1 MWLHLVRW
9 LLFSLSVFMPALLPD
24 VENRTVLIEGVLFR
38 TRYLGSTKIA
48 SECNPSKARRMLQAQ
63 EAVGQIKVGTFYHTF
78 SVLCILSLPV
88 GTAIYMLFLCAKAA
102 TAFSTS

>member
-1 MWLHLVRW
+1 MFL
-9 LLFSLSVFMPALLPD
+9 LSVYYSHCCQLCHIALLPD

-63 EAVGQIKVGTFYHTF
+63 EAVGQIKVGKKI
-78 SVLCILSLPV
+78 ILLLS
-88 GTAIYMLFLCAKAA
+88 Y
-102 TAFSTS
+102 

>member
-1 MWLHLVRW
+1 M
-9 LLFSLSVFMPALLPD
+9 LLALLPD

-63 EAVGQIKVGTFYHTF
+63 EAVGQIKVENKFHNFSLFVWLCKHVITFLCHF
-78 SVLCILSLPV
+78 SCETTVLCEM
-88 GTAIYMLFLCAKAA
+88 YC
-102 TAFSTS
+102 